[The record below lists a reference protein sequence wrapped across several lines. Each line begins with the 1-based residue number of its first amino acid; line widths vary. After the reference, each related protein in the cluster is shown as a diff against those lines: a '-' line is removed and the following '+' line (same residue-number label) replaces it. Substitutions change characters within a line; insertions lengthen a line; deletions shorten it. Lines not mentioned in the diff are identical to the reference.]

1 MRGKFK
7 EVNMLIIDDVIKINR
22 EKPRTPKK
30 ERYDIYTP
38 EPAEIFKGMLDCI
51 EYACKRF
58 NVSSITELSKEQYS
72 HACAEYITALI
83 NHSTEFYGF
92 ITHNEKE

>member
-1 MRGKFK
+1 MGI
-7 EVNMLIIDDVIKINR
+7 VDDVIKINR
-22 EKPRTPKK
+22 EKPRTSKK

-38 EPAEIFKGMLDCI
+38 EPAEIFKGMLDCV

-58 NVSSITELSKEQYS
+58 NVSSIEYLTNEQYS

-83 NHSTEFYGF
+83 EHSTEFFGF
-92 ITHNEKE
+92 VSSHVKTE

>member
-1 MRGKFK
+1 MGI
-7 EVNMLIIDDVIKINR
+7 VDDVIRINR
-22 EKPRTPKK
+22 EKPRTSKK

-58 NVSSITELSKEQYS
+58 NVSSIEELTHEQYS

-83 NHSTEFYGF
+83 EHSTEFYGF
-92 ITHNEKE
+92 VSHVKME